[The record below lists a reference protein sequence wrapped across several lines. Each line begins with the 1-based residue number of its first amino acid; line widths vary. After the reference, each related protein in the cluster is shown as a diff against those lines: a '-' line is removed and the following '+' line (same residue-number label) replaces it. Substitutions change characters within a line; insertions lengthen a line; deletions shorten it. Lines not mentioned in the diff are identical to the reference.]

1 MLGFTGTTIRAGAL
15 ALAVAAWMVPGALRA
30 EEGKA
35 DAKPAA
41 KPATAAQIKAYP
53 IDKCVVTGEKLGG
66 MGDPVDMVVK
76 NHLIRLCCAGC
87 KKAVLKDPDKYLA
100 MVKEA
105 AAKKK

>member
-1 MLGFTGTTIRAGAL
+1 
-15 ALAVAAWMVPGALRA
+15 
-30 EEGKA
+30 
-35 DAKPAA
+35 
-41 KPATAAQIKAYP
+41 
-53 IDKCVVTGEKLGG
+53 VVSGEKLGG
-66 MGDPVDMVVK
+66 MGAPVDMVVK